1 LHAHDVALEREV
13 LLFSSART
21 LSRRHGGMDYS
32 MFDNMPV
39 NVMICE
45 LDEFRITYINDATR
59 IVLRKI
65 EHVLPV
71 RVDALVGQ
79 SIDIFH
85 KNPAHQRQ
93 LLSDPHK
100 LPHKARI
107 TVGGE
112 ILDLTITAMRDGKGR
127 YTGPMLT
134 WELATEKVRLERQTN
149 RLLQMLDNMPV
160 NVMMCDLDFNITYVN
175 ATSVKTLA
183 TVQQYLPV
191 AADQLLGKSIDIFHK
206 NPAHQRRMLAD
217 PKNLPHRAKI
227 KLGPETLDLRVSA
240 LFDRQGNYT
249 GPMLSWSLISSSVKL
264 AEELKSVSSSVASAS
279 TEMEGT
285 AQGLSAA
292 AEEVGNQASNVAAAA
307 KQLVASANEIGR
319 QVSEATLVA
328 KAAVEEADK
337 SDMLVAGLVGA
348 AQKIGDIV
356 AFINGIA
363 SQTNL
368 LALNA
373 TIEAARA
380 GDAGKGFAVVASE
393 VKALASQTSKATE
406 EISSQI
412 GEIQQVTN
420 DTAKSL
426 QGISRTI
433 GKISEINTAIAG
445 AVEEQSAA
453 TKDVTANISD
463 VTSSV
468 GEAGRLASNV
478 LQAASSLRNNSSELE
493 REVKTF
499 LAEL

>member
-1 LHAHDVALEREV
+1 LSEGVS
-13 LLFSSART
+13 LFSSAKS
-21 LSRRHGGMDYS
+21 LSRLQGSTDYS

-45 LDEFRITYINDATR
+45 LDEFRITYVNDATR
-59 IVLRKI
+59 NVLRKI

-71 RVDALVGQ
+71 KVDALVGQ

-175 ATSVKTLA
+175 ATSVKTLGS
-183 TVQQYLPV
+183 VQQYLPV
-191 AADQLLGKSIDIFHK
+191 PADQLLGKSIDIFHK

-240 LFDRQGNYT
+240 LFDRQGKYT

-264 AEELKSVSSSVASAS
+264 AGELTSVSSSVASAS
-279 TEMEGT
+279 TEMQGT
-285 AQGLSAA
+285 AQSLSAA
-292 AEEVGNQASNVAAAA
+292 AEEVGAQASNVAAAA

-328 KAAVEEADK
+328 KAAVDEANK

-420 DTAKSL
+420 DTARSL

-433 GKISEINTAIAG
+433 GKISEINTTIAG
-445 AVEEQSAA
+445 AVEEQAAA
-453 TKDVTANISD
+453 TKEVTANISD
-463 VTSSV
+463 VTGGV
-468 GEAGRLASNV
+468 GEAGRLANSV
-478 LQAASSLRNNSSELE
+478 LQAASSLRTNSSELE

-499 LAEL
+499 LAAL